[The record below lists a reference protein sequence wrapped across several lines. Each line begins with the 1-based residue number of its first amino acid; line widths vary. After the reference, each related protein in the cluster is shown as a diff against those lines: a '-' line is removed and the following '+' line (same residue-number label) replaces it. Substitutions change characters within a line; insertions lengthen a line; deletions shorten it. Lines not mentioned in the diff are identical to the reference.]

1 MYRPAPYAAGDMH
14 DPRAIIDIG
23 SNTVRLVI
31 FGGPPRAPKVLH
43 NEKVTARLGK
53 GVAENGQLSAKSMA
67 TALSALRRYAA
78 LLQIKGVTD
87 WQCVATAAVR
97 DAANGTAFLAEVAAL
112 GLEPRLLS
120 GEEEALTSARGV
132 MAAFPGA
139 RGVVGDLGGGSLEL
153 VDVDGSSCSHGTSMP
168 LGTLHLARMRA
179 EGPARFTQKVHKI
192 LAGADWTSAHD
203 LPLYLVGGS
212 LRALARF
219 AMHQEDWPLDDP
231 HGYEI
236 DPERALELARLLAA
250 GDPPCDVPGL
260 SRSRLAALP
269 DTAALLSVLVREIK
283 PSRLVF
289 SSWGLREGLLSARL
303 SPIAQAQDPLLAG
316 VASFCEMMGDTAPT
330 ASMVAGW
337 TVLANPPGG
346 SSGEPLRLAATML
359 ALASMQV
366 EPNLRA
372 EQAVDWAMRK
382 RWTGIDA
389 RGRAMLAMTA
399 LANTG
404 RTAAPGRLARLASP
418 DELHEAAAWG
428 LAIRLCRR
436 FSGCSP
442 HSLSSSTLAVENE
455 DLVLSVRMPLDALV
469 SDIVERDLAALASWL
484 NLKPDIR
491 ILSADAR
498 RERSEMHP
506 RNKTAIKTSSP

>member
-1 MYRPAPYAAGDMH
+1 MS

-23 SNTVRLVI
+23 SNTVRMVI
-31 FGGPPRAPKVLH
+31 YGAPPRAPAVLF

-67 TALSALRRYAA
+67 TALAALRRFAA
-78 LLQIKGVTD
+78 MLRLKGVAD
-87 WQCVATAAVR
+87 WQCVATAAMR
-97 DAANGTAFLAEVAAL
+97 DATNGGAFLEQVAAL

-120 GEEEALTSARGV
+120 GEEEALASARGV
-132 MAAFPGA
+132 IAAFPGA
-139 RGVVGDLGGGSLEL
+139 AGVVGDLGGGSLEL
-153 VDVDGSSCSHGTSMP
+153 VDIDGKTCSHGSSMP
-168 LGTLHLARMRA
+168 LGTLQLTRLRA
-179 EGPARFTQKVHKI
+179 EGGAKFSRNVHKI
-192 LAGADWTSAHD
+192 LALDDWAGEHN

-212 LRALARF
+212 WRALARY
-219 AMHQEDWPLDDP
+219 AMYLENWPLDDP

-236 DPERALELARLLAA
+236 APERALTLVRSIGSGKPIGE
-250 GDPPCDVPGL
+250 VPGL

-269 DTAALLSVLVREIK
+269 DAAALLGVLVREIR

-289 SSWGLREGLLSARL
+289 SSWGLREGLLNGRL
-303 SPIAQAQDPLLAG
+303 SPAAQAQDPLLAG
-316 VASFCEMMGDTAPT
+316 VASFCEKLGDSPST

-337 TVLANPPGG
+337 TVLANPEGG
-346 SSGEPLRLAATML
+346 SSAERLRLAATML

-372 EQAVDWAMRK
+372 ELAFDWAMRK

-389 RGRAMLAMTA
+389 RGRALLAMTV

-404 RTAAPGRLARLASP
+404 RTTIPDSLIRLAAL
-418 DELHEAAAWG
+418 DELREAAAWG

-442 HSLSSSTLAVENE
+442 HSLSGSALDIEHGA
-455 DLVLSVRMPLDALV
+455 LVLSVRKPLDALL
-469 SDIVERDLAALASWL
+469 SDIVERDLASLASWL
-484 NLKPDIR
+484 GLVPDIR
-491 ILSADAR
+491 ILSASAR
-498 RERSEMHP
+498 LERTEIRK
-506 RNKTAIKTSSP
+506 RNRTAFKPS